1 MLYTPTCGHTP
12 PARGGTRR
20 LKWRGERDYIAAE
33 PMHARRILVI
43 EDDDL
48 QYELYEEALGEYEL
62 VRCTTASEALQV
74 VARMLP
80 GIILLDHV
88 LADGEQ
94 GLDYLAELKEALPF
108 VPVIVVSGALEVHQ
122 QMEALQGP
130 RRAHYC
136 LTKPVDLDELRRT
149 VETAL
154 RECGEAEIVRQFE
167 ALERSKRVD
176 VQELLSRSTDRL
188 SRQTQI
194 RQMLSDTA
202 NRPNISALSR
212 QFKVARR
219 TIIRDLQELIRRG
232 ELPDDIYPKW
242 TGEGEE

>member
-1 MLYTPTCGHTP
+1 MNRP
-12 PARGGTRR
+12 
-20 LKWRGERDYIAAE
+20 
-33 PMHARRILVI
+33 RILII

-48 QYELYEEALGEYEL
+48 QYEIYEEALAKYEL
-62 VRCTTASEALQV
+62 VRTATASDALRA
-74 VARMLP
+74 VAKTPPNL
-80 GIILLDHV
+80 ILLDHI
-88 LADGEQ
+88 LANGEL
-94 GLDYLAELKEALPF
+94 GLDYLGEVPY

-122 QMEALQGP
+122 QMTALQGP

-136 LTKPVDLDELRRT
+136 ITKPVDLNELTRT

-154 RECGEAEIVRQFE
+154 QECGEAEIVRQFE

-194 RQMLSDTA
+194 RQMLATTDE
-202 NRPNISALSR
+202 RPNISALAR

-232 ELPDDIYPKW
+232 ELASELYPKW
-242 TGEGEE
+242 QSSDEEGDDEESDG

>member
-1 MLYTPTCGHTP
+1 MN
-12 PARGGTRR
+12 
-20 LKWRGERDYIAAE
+20 
-33 PMHARRILVI
+33 ARRILVV

-48 QYELYEEALGEYEL
+48 QYEIYEEALARHVLTRVE
-62 VRCTTASEALQV
+62 TASEALKTI
-74 VARMLP
+74 ARTRPDL
-80 GIILLDHV
+80 ILLDHI
-88 LADGEQ
+88 LAQGEL
-94 GLDYLAELKEALPF
+94 GLDYLDELKEVLPH
-108 VPVIVVSGALEVHQ
+108 VPVIIVSGALEVHQ

-136 LTKPVDLDELRRT
+136 LTKPVDVHELART

-154 RECGEAEIVRQFE
+154 QECGEAEVVRQFE

-188 SRQTQI
+188 SRQTQV
-194 RQMLSDTA
+194 RQQLASTQD
-202 NRPNISALSR
+202 RPNISALAR

-232 ELPDDIYPKW
+232 ELAPEVYPKW
-242 TGEGEE
+242 ETDEDDGVEDD